1 MENAYLQHPASYPEP
16 LMEQPADFSL
26 EEKLTELRRLVEK
39 MQQGVSDFDRQVE
52 LFRQGME
59 LIGQCRGYLDQAELR
74 VQQLVSGEL
83 KPLE

>member
-1 MENAYLQHPASYPEP
+1 MEL
-16 LMEQPADFSL
+16 PADFSL

-74 VQQLVSGEL
+74 VQQLVNGEL